1 MKKELLPLVLA
12 LGGCAAPTLSE
23 EAACEHPAL
32 VSGDYDAARQPAVD
46 VSVRDDR
53 DVEKVA
59 RRIAA
64 KYHVEAKPLSLVH
77 GLMILNVTTEQAA
90 RELAE
95 QLRCDPDV
103 KAVSIGPSEVHIT
116 DPPQK

>member
-1 MKKELLPLVLA
+1 MKKNLLSLVLA
-12 LGGCAAPTLSE
+12 LGGCTAPVLSE
-23 EAACEHPAL
+23 EAACQHPAL
-32 VSGDYDAARQPAVD
+32 VSGDYDTRQPSVGIT
-46 VSVRDDR
+46 VRDDR
-53 DVEKVA
+53 DVEEVA

-64 KYHVEAKPLSLVH
+64 KYHVEAKPLSRVH
-77 GLMILNVTTEQAA
+77 AFLILNVTTEQAA

-103 KAVSIGPSEVHIT
+103 KAVSVGPSESHIT